1 MFAKLTFL
9 GAAGTVTGS
18 RYLLDINGS
27 RLLIDCGMYQERD
40 LADRNWKP
48 FPVPPAGI
56 DAVLLTHAHI
66 DHCGYLPKLV
76 KDGFRGPV
84 FGTLPT
90 AEIAKTV
97 LLDSAKLQ
105 AEDAAFK
112 KKRHEQEKRTGPY
125 PAEPLYSVNDVEAC
139 CSHFSP
145 VHYHEPLSLPNGIT
159 ATFTDAGH
167 ILGSASVQI
176 RANGRSIVFS
186 GDIGRWN
193 RPILEDPDYCAPS
206 DYVVMESTYGDREHE
221 ATDLIENKLCTVI
234 NDTLKRGGNLV
245 IPTFAIERA
254 QEVLYY
260 FNSLVRSKRIPYLT
274 VFVDSPMAV
283 TVTGIFEKHMSDLD
297 ADMNRLVHDNQS
309 PFHFSGLKM
318 IQTVDESKAINT
330 IKGTVAVMAGAGMC
344 TGGRIKHH
352 LANNISR
359 PESTVLFV
367 GYQSVG
373 TLGRLIQDGVT
384 PIRLFGQTLPVRAKV
399 EKIPGF
405 SAHADRHELLQ
416 WLSKIGPV
424 APRRVFVTHGEPEV
438 SKHFAQTL
446 TTEKG
451 YTAVAPRYA
460 EEAILD

>member
-9 GAAGTVTGS
+9 GAAGSVTGS
-18 RYLLDINGS
+18 RYLLEVNGS
-27 RLLIDCGMYQERD
+27 RLLIDCGLVQERD
-40 LADRNWKP
+40 FADRNWKP
-48 FPVPPAGI
+48 FPVPPSSI

-66 DHCGYLPKLV
+66 DHCGYLPKLA
-76 KDGFRGPV
+76 KDGFRGTV
-84 FGTLPT
+84 YGTLPT

-97 LLDSAKLQ
+97 LMDSAKLQ

-112 KKRHEQEKRTGPY
+112 KKRHERENRQGPH
-125 PAEPLYSVNDVEAC
+125 PVEPLFSINDVEQC

-145 VHYHEPLSLPNGIT
+145 VQYHQPLALANGVSV
-159 ATFTDAGH
+159 TFTDAGH
-167 ILGSASVQI
+167 ILGSASIHI
-176 RANGRSIVFS
+176 RAGVRSILFS

-193 RPILEDPDYCAPS
+193 RPILEDPEYCDPA
-206 DYVVMESTYGDREHE
+206 DYVVMESTYGDRVHE
-221 ATDLIENKLCTVI
+221 QTNLIEEELCAVV
-234 NDTLKRGGNLV
+234 NDTVKRGGNLI

-260 FNSLVRSKRIPYLT
+260 FNSLVRSKRIPGMM

-283 TVTGIFEKHMSDLD
+283 TVTQIFEKYMAVLD
-297 ADMNRLVHDNQS
+297 ADMKRLVKDNQS

-318 IQTVDESKAINT
+318 IQTVDESKAINS

-352 LANNISR
+352 LANNLSR

-367 GYQSVG
+367 GYQSQG

-384 PIRLFGQTLPVRAKV
+384 PIRLFGQSLQVRAKV

-405 SAHADRHELLQ
+405 SAHADRNELLK
-416 WLSKIGPV
+416 WLSRIGSP
-424 APRRVFVTHGEPEV
+424 APRNVFVTHGEPET
-438 SKHFAQTL
+438 SRHFAQTL
-446 TTEKG
+446 RSEKG
-451 YTAVAPRYA
+451 YSASTPKYGDEVN
-460 EEAILD
+460 LD